1 MINITNTLPK
11 SYGRLYE
18 HHLHVL
24 ETVLAPVL
32 KAMHEQQDDSDK
44 TVEKMDYLINYMR
57 EFMTHFDQQAG
68 DIEDPED

>member
-1 MINITNTLPK
+1 M
-11 SYGRLYE
+11 
-18 HHLHVL
+18 L